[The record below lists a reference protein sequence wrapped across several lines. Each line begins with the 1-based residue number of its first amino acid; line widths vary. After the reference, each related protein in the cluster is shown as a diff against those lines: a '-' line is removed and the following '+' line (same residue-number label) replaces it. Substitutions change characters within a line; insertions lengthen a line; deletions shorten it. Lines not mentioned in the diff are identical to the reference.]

1 MQIHTFLLQQS
12 LTLQKLLQNGEQEQ
26 QYQY

>member
-12 LTLQKLLQNGEQEQ
+12 LPLQKLFQNGEQEQ